1 MSEQIE
7 APAVEELVEE
17 LNKSIDHTIHILQAI
32 KEEITAG
39 KYTPEVAQVDYE
51 NLMFNDGIDFISIIG
66 DIANA

>member
-1 MSEQIE
+1 MSEQVE
-7 APAVEELVEE
+7 APTVEELVEE
-17 LNKSIDHTIHILQAI
+17 LSKSVDHTIHILQAI
-32 KEEITAG
+32 KEEIEAG